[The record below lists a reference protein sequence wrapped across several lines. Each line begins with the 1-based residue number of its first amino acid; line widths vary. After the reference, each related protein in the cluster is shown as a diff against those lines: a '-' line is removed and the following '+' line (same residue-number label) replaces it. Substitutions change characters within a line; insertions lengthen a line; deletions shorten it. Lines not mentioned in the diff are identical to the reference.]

1 MRPLTNEEI
10 QKELNDFPRL
20 GLNYSAKKRIAASLE
35 RIDSPIVKKKKL
47 FPAALSFA
55 VLALLFI
62 GISTFVINSIS
73 GNGLFFGLGSAP
85 AEKFSIDPMD
95 KFTIERIADDE
106 VEFYVDGKKAGGI
119 EIMTEAEMHKNIAK
133 QNLFENNVLPGFQY
147 PVRWTL
153 DHQKTMEAVQIR
165 HYFFLSE
172 KSKLR
177 YHVYFY
183 SQRIND
189 RDAEKIVRTF
199 RINE

>member
-10 QKELNDFPRL
+10 QKELNAFPRL
-20 GLNYSAKKRIAASLE
+20 GLNHAAKE
-35 RIDSPIVKKKKL
+35 RIGVSLNRVDSPFVKRKNF

-55 VLALLFI
+55 VLAFLFI

-73 GNGLFFGLGSAP
+73 DNSLFFGLGSATE
-85 AEKFSIDPMD
+85 EKFSIDPMD
-95 KFTIERIADDE
+95 KFTVEKISSDE
-106 VEFYVDGKKAGGI
+106 AEFYVDGIKAGGI
-119 EIMTEAEMHKNIAK
+119 EIMTEEEMHKNIAN
-133 QNLFENNVLPGFQY
+133 QNVFEHTILPGYQY
-147 PVRWTL
+147 PVKFTL
-153 DHQKTMEAVQIR
+153 DHQKTMGITQIR

-183 SQRIND
+183 WDQIDHS
-189 RDAEKIVRTF
+189 DAEKIVRTF

>member
-10 QKELNDFPRL
+10 QKELNTFPRHT
-20 GLNYSAKKRIAASLE
+20 LNHAAKERIGATLN
-35 RIDSPIVKKKKL
+35 RIDSTFVKRKNF

-55 VLALLFI
+55 VLAFLFI
-62 GISTFVINSIS
+62 GLSAFIASNIS
-73 GNGLFFGLGSAP
+73 GNGLFFGLGAAP
-85 AEKFSIDPMD
+85 EEKFSIDPMD
-95 KFTIERIADDE
+95 KFTIERISDDE

-119 EIMTEAEMHKNIAK
+119 EIMTESEMHKNIAQ
-133 QNLFENNVLPGFQY
+133 QNLFENTTLPGFHY
-147 PVRWTL
+147 PVRFTL
-153 DHQKTMEAVQIR
+153 DHQKTEKAIQIR

-183 SQRIND
+183 WDQIDHS
-189 RDAEKIVRTF
+189 DAEKIARTF

>member
-10 QKELNDFPRL
+10 QKELNSFPRL
-20 GLNYSAKKRIAASLE
+20 SLNHAAKVRIGASLNRADSPLRKRI
-35 RIDSPIVKKKKL
+35 IF

-55 VLALLFI
+55 VLAFLFI
-62 GISTFVINSIS
+62 GLSAFVVSSIT

-85 AEKFSIDPMD
+85 GEKFSIDPMD
-95 KFTIERIADDE
+95 KFTIERISDDI
-106 VEFYVDGKKAGGI
+106 VEFYVNGRKAGGI
-119 EIMTEAEMHKNIAK
+119 EVMTEKEMHKNIAK
-133 QNLFENNVLPGFQY
+133 QNRFEDTARPGFQY
-147 PVRWTL
+147 PVRFTL
-153 DHQKTMEAVQIR
+153 DHQKTDEAMQIR

-183 SQRIND
+183 YNKIDHS
-189 RDAEKIVRTF
+189 DAEKIARTF

>member
-10 QKELNDFPRL
+10 QKELNSFPRL
-20 GLNYSAKKRIAASLE
+20 GLTHSAKERIGASLN
-35 RIDSPIVKKKKL
+35 RVDSPLLKRKNF

-55 VLALLFI
+55 MLAFLFI
-62 GISTFVINSIS
+62 GLSAFVISGIS

-85 AEKFSIDPMD
+85 EEKFSIDPMD
-95 KFTIERIADDE
+95 KFTIEKISVDK
-106 VEFYVDGKKAGGI
+106 VEFYVRGKKAGGI
-119 EIMTEAEMHKNIAK
+119 EVMTEEEMNKNITQ
-133 QNLFENNVLPGFQY
+133 QNLFESAVLPGFQY
-147 PVRWTL
+147 PVKFTL

-183 SQRIND
+183 SQLIND
-189 RDAEKIVRTF
+189 RDAEKIARTF